1 MMNNMFML
9 NVNEVAE
16 MLKVSKAQAYKV
28 IRIFNNE
35 LKEQG
40 YFTVTG
46 KVPRAYLEKR
56 IYGGPLFDGI

>member
-1 MMNNMFML
+1 MMNNMFMM
-9 NVNEVAE
+9 NANEVAE
-16 MLKVSKAQAYKV
+16 ILKVSKAQAYKV

-40 YFTVTG
+40 YFTVNG

-56 IYGGPLFDGI
+56 IYGGPVVEGV